1 MCSRN
6 LVDAYHVSNVIPEI
20 SKNSIALSKSSIAIC
35 ILSLNSGLFLP
46 FLNSPAGRYGTM
58 SIGKCFV
65 CETKADATAT
75 LQISSLLRGPQYC
88 YLAP

>member
-1 MCSRN
+1 
-6 LVDAYHVSNVIPEI
+6 VSNVIPEAPKD
-20 SKNSIALSKSSIAIC
+20 SVALLKSSIAIC
-35 ILSLNSGLFLP
+35 ILSLNSGLPLP

-75 LQISSLLRGPQYC
+75 LQISSLRDPQYC
-88 YLAP
+88 HLAP